1 MKTAARFDSFL
12 PYQSIVPYEILSAR
26 LGRPADQLL
35 KLDANENPYGPSP
48 KARQALAELAYANI
62 YPDPESRALR
72 AALAGFTDVPIE
84 NLLAGAGAD
93 ELIDLLLRVLLETG
107 DRVLV
112 CLPTFSMYA
121 FDARLNAGEV
131 INVPRNPDFSL
142 DLENIRAAVVHQ
154 QPKVIFMANPNNP
167 DGRLMTR
174 QEIERLLELPALI
187 VLDEAYIEFTD
198 EGGRLG
204 EASSWIQQVP
214 QSQNLVV
221 LRTFSKW
228 AGLAGLRVG
237 YGAFPSWLM
246 PTLWKAKQ
254 PYNVNLA
261 ASAAAIASLD
271 DLDWLAGNMARLRQE
286 RSRMFARLQTI
297 PYLEAFPSQANFIL
311 CRVKDRSAA
320 TLQETLAG
328 QGILVRHYDTPQ
340 LSDCIRIS
348 AGTPQGTERLSRVL
362 LDLIED
368 PRSSPSQIGG
378 SEGDPRS
385 SEGDPELAHRIASG
399 WTAIPDEENMVS
411 ARTACVRRETRETK
425 VVVHLALD
433 GSGKHSMHTGLGFF
447 DHMLAQ
453 VAVHGLF
460 DLEVNAQGDLE
471 VDPHHTIE
479 DTALTL
485 GEAFA
490 LALGER
496 RGIVRMGSALI
507 PMDDSLAEVV
517 IDLSGRPYAVVQ
529 VAWHAAETG
538 GIPNSLWTHFLES
551 FSLRAGCNLFVTVRG
566 GRDDHHQVE
575 AMFKGLGRALDAAT
589 RLEPRR
595 RGRAASSKGTL
606 AV

>member
-112 CLPTFSMYA
+112 CPPTFSMYA
-121 FDARLNAGEV
+121 FDTRLNAGEV

-154 QPKVIFMANPNNP
+154 QPKIIFMANPNNP

-174 QEIERLLELPALI
+174 LEIERLLELPALI

-204 EASSWIQQVP
+204 EARSWIRRVP

-237 YGAFPSWLM
+237 YGAFPSWLL

-271 DLDWLAGNMARLRQE
+271 DLDCLAGNVARLRQE
-286 RSRMFARLQTI
+286 RSRLFARLQTI
-297 PYLEAFPSQANFIL
+297 PYLEALPSQANFIL

-320 TLQETLAG
+320 GLQETLAG
-328 QGILVRHYDTPQ
+328 QGILVRRYDTPQ

-362 LDLIED
+362 LDLID
-368 PRSSPSQIGG
+368 DRG
-378 SEGDPRS
+378 
-385 SEGDPELAHRIASG
+385 LAHRIAAG
-399 WTAIPDEENMVS
+399 WTAIPAEENMVS
-411 ARTACVRRETRETK
+411 ARTAFVRRETRETQ
-425 VVVHLALD
+425 VEVHLALD
-433 GSGKHSMHTGLGFF
+433 GSGKHSIHTGLGFF

-460 DLEVNAQGDLE
+460 DLEVSTLGDLE

-490 LALGER
+490 QALGER
-496 RGIVRMGSALI
+496 RGIVRMGSALV

-529 VAWHAAETG
+529 IEWHAVETG

-551 FSLRAGCNLFVTVRG
+551 FSLRAGCTLFVTVRG

-575 AMFKGLGRALDAAT
+575 AVFKGLGRALDAAT

-595 RGRAASSKGTL
+595 RGQAASSKGTL